1 MELKAILIQ
10 GGHPN
15 PESER
20 WAGLPISGLE
30 MLGKPVFE
38 HIADRLLRFGVDA
51 VTLVTTQETAAQRR
65 SGRRLNVITT
75 APAQLWRSAET
86 VFNLYAQAGAEI
98 VLAIRL
104 GPYIEID
111 VDTLLHFHH
120 ERKNRV
126 TRVLDPEGRSLDFC
140 VIDASRRNDGA
151 CLFRS
156 ALRETRLPSEEFR
169 FNGYCNALE
178 QISDLRRLTQDALM
192 LDCELRPAGTEL
204 KPGVWAADGASIA
217 KDARLVAP
225 CFIGANAKVR
235 SGAVITRMSAVE
247 HDAEVDLGTMIEDS
261 SVMPLS
267 YVGPGLDICHSVVG
281 YSKVANL
288 PRNATVAICDPKL
301 AAELSPS
308 PLVRKVGGL
317 AETVSKA
324 AAAIAGSFTSKH
336 TAPAEDTAKVEHGAP
351 AAERSQAAA
360 KAS

>member
-10 GGHPN
+10 GGN
-15 PESER
+15 SAPELEH
-20 WAGLPISGLE
+20 WAGLPITSLE

-38 HIADRLLRFGVDA
+38 HIAERLFRFGVDS
-51 VTLVTTQETAAQRR
+51 VTLVTSQEAAAQRR
-65 SGRRLNVITT
+65 SRRLNIVT
-75 APAQLWRSAET
+75 ASSEQLWRSAET

-98 VLAIRL
+98 VLAIRI
-104 GPYIEID
+104 GPYVEID
-111 VDTLLHFHH
+111 LDALLHFHH

-126 TRVLDPEGRSLDFC
+126 TRVLDAEGRSLDFT

-156 ALRETRLPSEEFR
+156 ALKETRLPSEDFR
-169 FNGYCNALE
+169 FSGYCNALE

-192 LDCELRPAGTEL
+192 QDCEIRPTGNEIR
-204 KPGVWAADGASIA
+204 PGVWAADGATIA

-225 CFIGANAKVR
+225 CFIGEGAKIR
-235 SGAVITRMSAVE
+235 TGAVITRMSAIE
-247 HDAEVDLGTMIEDS
+247 RDAEVDLGTMVEDS

-267 YVGPGLDICHSVVG
+267 YVGPGLDICHSVIG

-288 PRNATVAICDPKL
+288 PRNATVAICDAKL

-317 AETVSKA
+317 AEGLTKA

-336 TAPAEDTAKVEHGAP
+336 TAAETDTATVEH
-351 AAERSQAAA
+351 AAATERTQAAA